1 MSMSNGRCDLAAR
14 CGAAVYNAGRRRSS
28 MADLSDGRGNVGQ
41 CSGKVALVTGAA
53 SGIGAACAAA
63 LACEGAAV
71 ILTDMDAARGRSAES
86 ELRAGGSRVLFL
98 EQDVADEPRWAEVIG
113 ETQRRF
119 GRLDILVA
127 NAGVVLFSPVEDM
140 TLADWRRQNA
150 VNLDGVFLSVKHSLP
165 LIRRSGGGSIVVMS
179 SVAGLQGS
187 AGFSGYCA
195 SKGAVRLFSKAV
207 ALECSAL
214 GDGVRVNSV
223 HPGVVET
230 PLWDKIPIPGKD
242 GAQRRIDPVRM
253 GRNDAPLGRSC
264 RPSEIAA
271 AVVFLASDAS
281 GYMTGAEIVLDG
293 GITAGAMPRRRR

>member
-1 MSMSNGRCDLAAR
+1 MAR
-14 CGAAVYNAGRRRSS
+14 CG
-28 MADLSDGRGNVGQ
+28 
-41 CSGKVALVTGAA
+41 GKVALVTGAA

-63 LACEGAAV
+63 LASEGATV
-71 ILTDMDAARGRSAES
+71 VLTDMDAARGRDTES
-86 ELRAGGSRVLFL
+86 KLAAAGGRALFL
-98 EQDVADEPRWAEVIG
+98 EQDVVDEPRWAEVIA
-113 ETQRRF
+113 ETERRF

-127 NAGVVLFSPVEDM
+127 NAGIVLFGAVEDM

-150 VNLDGVFLSVKHSLP
+150 VNLDGVFLSVKHALP
-165 LIRRSGGGSIVVMS
+165 LMRRSGGGSIILMS

-207 ALECSAL
+207 ALECCAL

-230 PLWDKIPIPGKD
+230 PLWDKIPLPGRD
-242 GAQRRIDPVRM
+242 GAPRRIDPQRM

-264 RPSEIAA
+264 SPEEIAA

-281 GYMTGAEIVLDG
+281 SYMTGTEMVLDG